1 MICILQWPWICSPKS
16 SSIHLPLLTERF
28 HIRYNKTAPQIDE
41 VGVAKNIPMHLHARS
56 SQSHLF
62 QSVLIEISNILF
74 SLLVNGLDFRKS
86 NAEMHQWS
94 QSKAR

>member
-1 MICILQWPWICSPKS
+1 MLCILLWPWIYSPKS

-28 HIRYNKTAPQIDE
+28 HIRCNKTAPQIDE
-41 VGVAKNIPMHLHARS
+41 VGVAKNNPMHLHARS
-56 SQSHLF
+56 SQPHLF
-62 QSVLIEISNILF
+62 QIVLTEISNILF
-74 SLLVNGLDFRKS
+74 SLLENGLDFHKS